1 MDKIV
6 SNLIQIRTS
15 NLRPYGKNPR
25 RNDAAVDAVA
35 ESIREFGFKVPII
48 IDADYEIIAGHT
60 RWKAAQKLGLQT
72 VPCILADD
80 LTEEQI
86 RAFRLADNKTAE
98 LSEWDINLLN
108 EELRAITE
116 IDMTAFGFG
125 SFEDAEEQEEVHEDD
140 FKEKDG
146 NEHDVKRGDLWACGD
161 HRILCGD
168 ATSQADAD
176 ILMGGRKPIWFL
188 RILLTASRSA
198 TVTKR

>member
-25 RNDAAVDAVA
+25 KNDAAVDAVA

-72 VPCILADD
+72 VPCIMAND
-80 LTEEQI
+80 LTEEQV

-98 LSEWDINLLN
+98 LSEWDINLLD

-116 IDMTAFGFG
+116 IDMSAFGFG
-125 SFEDAEEQEEVHEDD
+125 SFEDAQEQEEVHEDD
-140 FKEKDG
+140 FEEKEENG
-146 NEHDVKRGDLWACGD
+146 HDVKRGAARPEGVPHGAGSTLRRRHHITLGSAHGEES
-161 HRILCGD
+161 
-168 ATSQADAD
+168 AANPQ
-176 ILMGGRKPIWFL
+176 GGR
-188 RILLTASRSA
+188 R
-198 TVTKR
+198 